1 MSRPVLYFALGFIAA
16 VGWLLL
22 APATVMQA
30 AQPII
35 AGITAFTG
43 VVPKP

>member
-1 MSRPVLYFALGFIAA
+1 MSRALIIFTLTV
-16 VGWLLL
+16 VGATAWLLL
-22 APATVMQA
+22 APAAVMQA